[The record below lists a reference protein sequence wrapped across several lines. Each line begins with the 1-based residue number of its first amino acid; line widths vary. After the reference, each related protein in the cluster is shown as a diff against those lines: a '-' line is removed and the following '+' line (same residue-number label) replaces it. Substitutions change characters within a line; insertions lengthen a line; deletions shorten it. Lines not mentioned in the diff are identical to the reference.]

1 MGLSASAQKAIALRQ
16 RRPYQQFGQSGDTF
30 TANGSTGCTH
40 TVLQFLAE
48 LWGKGFYTHDQ
59 ISRIAGYPNQSL
71 VGNLAN
77 RRGLRPSEVQ
87 AFCDRIGLP
96 YQVRLG
102 LTPAAVLAAAQTAPV
117 GFGHVYGWVPEW
129 KGFRYAG
136 RVADGQPNGFAQPL
150 GKAGKTQLTGFERGA
165 HFACVLG
172 AGQGA
177 TSYQV
182 YVQEPNHGSVSRPE
196 KPPYDI
202 YSKTQFER
210 LYTSYQRVLG
220 RTPYALVATRSLP

>member
-1 MGLSASAQKAIALRQ
+1 MGLSTSAQKAIALRI
-16 RRPYQQFGQSGDTF
+16 RRPYQQFGQNADLT
-30 TANGSTGCTH
+30 TAGGATGCTH
-40 TVLQFLAE
+40 TCLQFLAE

-59 ISRIAGYPNQSL
+59 ISRIAGYPSQAS
-71 VGNLAN
+71 VAPSS
-77 RRGLRPSEVQ
+77 RRGMRPSEVQ

-96 YQVRLG
+96 YKVRLG
-102 LTPAAVLAAAQTAPV
+102 LTPTQVLAAAQLAPV

-129 KGFRYAG
+129 KGYRYAG
-136 RVADGQPNGFAQPL
+136 ITADGRPNGFAAPSS
-150 GKAGKTQLTGFERGA
+150 KAGKTQLTGFERGA
-165 HFACVLG
+165 HFAVVLG

-182 YVQEPNHGSVSRPE
+182 YAMEPNHGSASRPE

-202 YSKTQFER
+202 YTLAQFNA

-220 RTPYALVATRSLP
+220 RTPYALVATRPLP